1 MIQFRR
7 HVLSG
12 AVLGAMAALPL
23 ASHATTGYL
32 ALGFGTQEMGMAGAT
47 SAAPQ
52 SAVAAAVNPAGMA
65 FVGTRA
71 DLGIRTFI
79 PIRESEL
86 DSSNFGGGVV
96 SDSSSDRIF
105 MIPAGGLNWQINDNW
120 SAGLSFF
127 GNGGMNATYKTNLY
141 DRTAAVLGAAQ
152 AAAGGAPVN
161 PTDVFNSGTGTGV
174 PDTGI
179 LNIDLQQLMIIPS
192 AAFKWDDKYSIG
204 AGPII
209 AMQKVE
215 VNGLGDFQCF
225 TTTAQ
230 QGNAGCQTTGFPAAD
245 PQGSSNYPGLS
256 QNLTDRG
263 DEMRWGFGFR
273 GGIQAKVMPNL
284 SLAVAGATKVYMS
297 NYEKYKELFAEQ
309 GDLDIPANI
318 TAGLGWN
325 AMPDLLLTF
334 DYQRIFYEGVAAISN
349 KGPRGPFLQGNDLPK
364 QNLGNDDGFGFGWR
378 DINVYRVG
386 AAYDTTLWGKG
397 WTFRGGLAYN
407 DQPIPDDEL
416 LFNILAPATV
426 QWHLTLGAS
435 FKPTD
440 YAALHLG
447 WMWAFNEEVST
458 DTTAFGGDAPQNIPG
473 SISMYQTS
481 VDMGLSV
488 LF

>member
-1 MIQFRR
+1 MIRFRR

-12 AVLGAMAALPL
+12 AVLVAMAALPM
-23 ASHATTGYL
+23 ASHATTGYF
-32 ALGFGTQEMGMAGAT
+32 ALGYGTKEMGMAGAT

-65 FVGTRA
+65 FVGSRA
-71 DLGIRTFI
+71 DLGVRAFI
-79 PIRESEL
+79 PIREAEL
-86 DSSNFGGGVV
+86 DSSNFGGGVI
-96 SDSSSDRIF
+96 SSSSSDRLF
-105 MIPAGGLNWQINDNW
+105 MFPAGGLNWQINDQW
-120 SAGLSFF
+120 SAGLTFF
-127 GNGGMNATYKTNLY
+127 GNGGLNTTYGTNIY
-141 DRTAAVLGAAQ
+141 DKTAAVLGAAQ
-152 AAAGGAPVN
+152 QGGPAAAKQ
-161 PTDVFNSGTGTGV
+161 VFDNGIGTGL

-179 LNIDLQQLMIIPS
+179 LNVDLQQLMVIPS

-204 AGPII
+204 GGPII

-230 QGNAGCQTTGFPAAD
+230 QGNAGCQPGGSGFPQAV

-256 QNLTDRG
+256 PDLTDNG

-273 GGIQAKVMPNL
+273 GGIQAKVTPTV
-284 SLAVAGATKVYMS
+284 SLAVAGATKVYM
-297 NYEKYKELFAEQ
+297 NKYEKYSELFAEQ

-318 TAGLGWN
+318 TAGIGWN
-325 AMPDLLLTF
+325 AMPNLLLTF
-334 DYQRIFYEGVAAISN
+334 DYQHIFYEGVAAISN
-349 KGPRGPFLQGNDLPK
+349 PGPGLGLSGNLPA
-364 QNLGNDDGFGFGWR
+364 QNLGNDDGFGFGWQ
-378 DINVYRVG
+378 DINVFRVG
-386 AAYDTTLWGKG
+386 TAYDTTLFGKG

-407 DQPIPDDEL
+407 DQPIPESQV

-435 FKPTD
+435 FRPTD
-440 YAALHLG
+440 YAELNLG
-447 WMWAFNEEVST
+447 WMWAFNDEVST
-458 DTTAFGGDAPQNIPG
+458 DQTAFGGPAGSGTNVPG

-481 VDMGLSV
+481 VDMGISV